1 MKGDVNA
8 DGAVNLNDAV
18 AILQYIAL
26 SAKYPLEVDALDAAD
41 VCDYGTSGINGND
54 ALAIMMVDAVLL
66 QPDKLPVSSS
76 DI

>member
-8 DGAVNLNDAV
+8 EGAVNLNDAV

-26 SAKYPLEVDALDAAD
+26 SAKYPLEVDA
-41 VCDYGTSGINGND
+41 
-54 ALAIMMVDAVLL
+54 VLL